1 MNASVRALLWTLA
14 GCAGTSAY
22 DSKVTPLGMQAVS
35 AFDTCLCSAASR
47 PVLVHNLFHW
57 RLIASGW
64 RSPQQQHDCVEYITH
79 IGPKLCPVCLR
90 GEWSAR
96 VDEAGV
102 VVETEHAPTAQ
113 ALSLEIPAGDT
124 HRVQALIHHWHTQ
137 SSVHALRSPPE
148 ILLLRLVRYSLHVGG
163 VHKNSA
169 IVEWGDT
176 LNMPCFS
183 GELTCDSHNISY
195 TVEAAILHAGQTI
208 TSGHYKNVPSRPRRV
223 LPL

>member
-1 MNASVRALLWTLA
+1 MRPA
-14 GCAGTSAY
+14 GAPPSNSTTVSSILRTSAPNCVQ
-22 DSKVTPLGMQAVS
+22 SVCGVNGQLELMKLGS
-35 AFDTCLCSAASR
+35 WSR
-47 PVLVHNLFHW
+47 
-57 RLIASGW
+57 
-64 RSPQQQHDCVEYITH
+64 Q
-79 IGPKLCPVCLR
+79 
-90 GEWSAR
+90 
-96 VDEAGV
+96 
-102 VVETEHAPTAQ
+102 HAPTAQ

-169 IVEWGDT
+169 IVEWGDC